1 MEIRVVDFEIL
12 TKHYVNYQNGII
24 SINSERKSFVDKLNP
39 LKSEME
45 KIIKAVNS
53 GVSVDELMEKSR
65 NERFEQLQN
74 QAIEIDN
81 EFKSTMN
88 KLRGDLNVKIFD
100 ELSIIISDYGNQNSI
115 DLITGKMEVVYS
127 NDKYEIT
134 NQILEILK
142 SRGLYTEAFPTKS
155 N

>member
-12 TKHYVNYQNGII
+12 TKHYTNYQNGII
-24 SINSERKSFVDKLNP
+24 SINSERKLFIDKLNP

-45 KIIKAVNS
+45 RIIKAVNS
-53 GVSVDELMEKSR
+53 GIPVDEVMDKSR
-65 NERFEQLQN
+65 TERFEQLQN

-88 KLRGDLNVKIFD
+88 KLRGDLNIKIFD
-100 ELSIIISDYGNQNSI
+100 ELSVIISDWGSENFI

-127 NDKYEIT
+127 NKKYEAT
-134 NQILEILK
+134 NEILEILK
-142 SRGLYTEAFPTKS
+142 SRGLYTEPFLSKDI
-155 N
+155 